1 MSSAV
6 APAGHAAP
14 PAGPAAPPS
23 VSVVISAF
31 TDRRWD
37 DVLEAVASVQAQ
49 TVAPM
54 DTIVVVDHN
63 EDLLRRLTAALPGV
77 TVVPNEEVRGLSGA
91 RNTGVRL
98 ARGEV
103 VAFLDDDAV
112 AERDWIARLA
122 DAYSDPAVEGAGG
135 WIEPLWTG
143 GRRDFFPA
151 EFNWVVGCSYTG
163 LPTERASVRNL
174 IGANM
179 SFRRDTILAIDG
191 FRTGAGRVGT
201 RPFGHEDTE
210 FCIRLRQRIPGARIV
225 LEPSAAIRHKVPP
238 ARASLS
244 YFVQR
249 CYIEGLSK
257 AELTDVVGS
266 GDGLE
271 SERAYTLR
279 VLPRGVGR
287 GLRDAV
293 AGRDLAAARRAG
305 AIVLGLACAT
315 AGYGVGRFRR
325 MRPGR

>member
-1 MSSAV
+1 MSGAV
-6 APAGHAAP
+6 AQVEPASAAS
-14 PAGPAAPPS
+14 AATLPT

-37 DVLEAVASVQAQ
+37 DVLQAVASVQAQ
-49 TVAPM
+49 TVAPV
-54 DTIVVVDHN
+54 DTILVVDHN
-63 EDLLRRLTAALPGV
+63 DDLLRRLADALPGV
-77 TVVPNEEVRGLSGA
+77 TVVANEEVRGLSGA

-112 AERDWIARLA
+112 AERDWIAQLA
-122 DAYSDPAVEGAGG
+122 GAYSDPGVHGAGG
-135 WIEPLWTG
+135 WIEPLWTE
-143 GRRDFFPA
+143 GRHDFFPD

-163 LPTERASVRNL
+163 LPTERAAVRNL

-179 SFRRDTILAIDG
+179 SFRRDTILAIGG

-210 FCIRLRQRIPGARIV
+210 FCIRLRQRIPGAQVV
-225 LEPSAAIRHKVPP
+225 LEPSAGIRHKVPP
-238 ARASLS
+238 ARADLS

-266 GDGLE
+266 EDGLE

-293 AGRDLAAARRAG
+293 VRRDLGAARRAG
-305 AIVLGLACAT
+305 AIVLGLACA
-315 AGYGVGRFRR
+315 AGGYSVGRIKR
-325 MRPGR
+325 MRAGR